1 MRATHNHLDLSHY
14 EEMARKNHRGLVP
27 MSFVEPTLPFGV
39 GDVAGFKPAAAKK
52 LHDEGT
58 AVPHSSVYDAGS
70 IVTKA
75 PAPVVDET
83 EEERR
88 KSAVDYPA
96 DWSEQHHLKRI
107 GWAKA
112 LTGQE
117 KMTVEEADAAI
128 RQEVERRR
136 LKSDTGGAV
145 TSQSTAALQRQ
156 AVS

>member
-14 EEMARKNHRGLVP
+14 EAMARQNHRGLVP
-27 MSFVEPTLPFGV
+27 MTFLEATLPHGV

-70 IVTKA
+70 LATKA

-96 DWSEQHHLKRI
+96 DWPEQHHLKRI
-107 GWAKA
+107 AWAKA

-117 KMTVEEADAAI
+117 KMSVEEADKAI
-128 RQEVERRR
+128 RDEVERRR
-136 LKSDTGGAV
+136 LKADTGGAV
-145 TSQSTAALQRQ
+145 TSQSTGSLQRQ
-156 AVS
+156 VAS